1 VPGLRKGR
9 LAASSAERCSGGAE
23 GFIVKK
29 ENHPFIPSLL
39 EEGDFE
45 KTKHLLKLSL
55 RSNLS
60 YYIL

>member
-1 VPGLRKGR
+1 MKL
-9 LAASSAERCSGGAE
+9 
-23 GFIVKK
+23 

-39 EEGDFE
+39 EGGDFE

-55 RSNLS
+55 RSNLN